1 MKTFFFALILGIFI
15 GATITTYYNSPESF
29 DELIS
34 SISGEASSAS
44 DKPKSKDEI
53 VDKAKDSA
61 EKIAEKI
68 KEGTQN
74 LLENTKE
81 ERAELVEKGKDLVD
95 SAKDATIKAKI
106 AAKLKEDS
114 SIDASRIE
122 IDVENGSVILSGKIA
137 SRAEERKARDIALDT
152 QSVKDVKSQLEI
164 AP

>member
-1 MKTFFFALILGIFI
+1 MKTFFIALILGIFI

-29 DELIS
+29 DNLIS
-34 SISGEASSAS
+34 SISGDPSSS
-44 DKPKSKDEI
+44 SQSSDEI
-53 VDKAKDSA
+53 VEKAKESA
-61 EKIAEKI
+61 GKIAEKI

-81 ERAELVEKGKDLVD
+81 ERAELVEKGREIVD

-114 SIDASRIE
+114 SVDAKRIE
-122 IDVENGSVILSGKIA
+122 IVVENGSVFLSGEV
-137 SRAEERKARDIALDT
+137 SSSEEAREARDISLDT
-152 QSVKDVKSQLEI
+152 QSVIDVESNLKI

>member
-1 MKTFFFALILGIFI
+1 MKTFFLALILGIFI
-15 GATITTYYNSPESF
+15 GATITTYFNSPESF
-29 DELIS
+29 DDLLT
-34 SISGEASSAS
+34 SISGGSSSS
-44 DKPKSKDEI
+44 DESTSKDEI
-53 VDKAKDSA
+53 VDKAKESA

-74 LLENTKE
+74 ILENTKE

-122 IDVENGSVILSGKIA
+122 IEVENGSVVLSGEIS

-152 QSVKDVKSQLEI
+152 QSVKDVKSSLTI
-164 AP
+164 VP